1 MQLSSRALTF
11 LMLTMVFPFSA
22 SQSLADDSMWYGVMD
37 IGVRE
42 FRFFIQPGS
51 EKNANKWQ
59 LVSFDEGDATFDL
72 DDFKLTKDVLSFQL
86 KATAAAF
93 EGTITADGQKADGRW
108 KQRGADF
115 PFSFRKVDTRP
126 EDKPSE
132 IWVGDLSVL
141 FQKLKIQLRVYRK
154 DDGSEEIR
162 FDSLSQKAGGFK
174 AVRTVK
180 DGAWTVTVEGVKGT
194 FEGKA
199 AADGKSVAGKW
210 SQGGPQL
217 ELILERSETSPEPEK
232 PKRPQTPVP
241 PFPYAATTVKFPS
254 LEEGVVLAGIL
265 TVPKTPKPA
274 SGFPAAIL
282 ISGSGPQD
290 RDETLLDHKPFA
302 VIADA
307 LTRRGICVLR
317 FDDRGTAESTGDF
330 AKATS
335 ENFAS
340 DVEGAIRFLKN
351 QQDVNAKQIG
361 LIGHSE
367 GGLIAPMVSVK
378 NSDVAWI
385 VLLAGPAVNGA
396 EILKSQGRL
405 IAQAEGVTDAALL
418 DAQTKSQEV
427 LISLVLQNPN
437 ASAEEL
443 LPKAM
448 EQLADVAPKEES
460 KQAEFQ
466 AELTGGLKELS
477 SPWFRYFLAHDP
489 GAVLEKVTRPV
500 LALNGEKDTQV
511 DPKLNLPR
519 IREALKKA
527 GTERS
532 TAEEIS
538 GVNHLFQ
545 TCRTGGVSEY
555 STIEET
561 VAPIVLQKVG
571 DWILQQAH

>member
-1 MQLSSRALTF
+1 MQLALRALTF
-11 LMLTMVFPFSA
+11 LMFTLVFPSTV

-42 FRFFIQPGS
+42 FRFLIQPGS
-51 EKNANKWQ
+51 EKNENKWQ
-59 LVSFDEGDATFDL
+59 MVSFDEGEATFNL
-72 DDFKLTKDVLSFQL
+72 DDFRLTKDALSFQL
-86 KATAAAF
+86 KRTAAVF
-93 EGTITADGQKADGRW
+93 EGTVTADGQKAEGRW

-115 PFSFRKVDTRP
+115 PLSFRKADKRP

-141 FQKLKIQLRVYRK
+141 FQKLKIQFRVYRK
-154 DDGSEEIR
+154 ADGSEEIR
-162 FDSLSQKAGGFK
+162 FDSLSQQAGGFK

-199 AADGKSVAGKW
+199 SPDGESVAGKW

-217 ELILERSETSPEPEK
+217 DLILQRSETTPEPEK

-241 PFPYAATTVKFPS
+241 PFPYTSTDVKFPS
-254 LEEGVVLAGIL
+254 LEEGVVLAGTL

-302 VIADA
+302 VIADG

-340 DVEGAIRFLKN
+340 DVEGAIRFLKT

-367 GGLIAPMVSVK
+367 GGLIAPMVSVR

-405 IAQAEGVTDAALL
+405 IAQAEGVTDSAVL
-418 DAQTKSQEV
+418 DAQTKSQDV
-427 LISLVLQNPN
+427 LISLVLQNPQ

-448 EQLADVAPKEES
+448 EQLADMAPKEES
-460 KQAEFQ
+460 KHAEFK

-477 SPWFRYFLAHDP
+477 SPWFRFFLAHDP
-489 GAVLEKVTRPV
+489 GAVLEKVSCPV

-511 DPKLNLPR
+511 DPELNLPR
-519 IREALKKA
+519 IRDALKTA
-527 GTERS
+527 GNERS
-532 TAEEIS
+532 AVEEIP

-555 STIEET
+555 NTIEET
-561 VAPIVLQKVG
+561 IAPMVLKKVG
-571 DWILQQAH
+571 DWILQQVN